1 MLTYGP
7 VKVERWKPEQSHA
20 SAYLRADRIVLHG
33 DCLTTIGGL
42 ACDPYL
48 SMDASASD
56 AALGAALLRVLA
68 DARVTPVPTDHKAEQ
83 QKILRTAG
91 VRSWSKLSD
100 GVYCS
105 ITQTPQEISILPT
118 RCEGRAFMHMPE
130 LAVRIAPDSTSEQV
144 GRALREGFQKC
155 T

>member
-7 VKVERWKPEQSHA
+7 VKVERWKPERSHA
-20 SAYLRADRIVLHG
+20 SAYFRADRIILHG

-48 SMDASASD
+48 SMDASAPD
-56 AALGAALLRVLA
+56 GDVGAALLRVLA
-68 DARVTPVPTDHKAEQ
+68 EARVTPIPIDHKAEL

-91 VRSWSKLSD
+91 VRSWSKLSE
-100 GVYCS
+100 GVCCS
-105 ITQTPQEISILPT
+105 VTEMPQEISILPT
-118 RCEGRAFMHMPE
+118 RRETRSFMHVPE
-130 LAVRIAPDSTSEQV
+130 LTVRVAPDSTPEQV
-144 GRALREGFQKC
+144 GRALKEGFHRC